1 MREYSIY
8 VIDYCFI
15 FCCRPWNWYFSE
27 TTWSSESKADIFCR
41 EWQWFQTF
49 SRGISLVYN
58 KHPLIN
64 VFPQLKQFIDQKLV
78 LNFIVSR
85 RAIELAFELNLTL
98 FTIYHTTL
106 DVSSES
112 LVMDQLI
119 IPKLIFSLFS
129 SLYYLLLYQYC

>member
-1 MREYSIY
+1 MREYSTY
-8 VIDYCFI
+8 VIDYCFF
-15 FCCRPWNWYFSE
+15 FCCRPWNWYFSG
-27 TTWSSESKADIFCR
+27 TTWSSESKADIFCC

-58 KHPLIN
+58 KHPLLN

-78 LNFIVSR
+78 LNFVVSR

-129 SLYYLLLYQYC
+129 SLYYLILYQYC